1 MARTLT
7 LTIKPTGEALEDFR
21 ETFKALEGGRRVRRR
36 AGVYFTSL
44 EAARA
49 LLTRNRLALLRAVR
63 ARRPRSIYELARTL
77 NRDLKNVQEDVRMLE
92 EYGLLRLTR
101 GRGAGK
107 RVTTVPEA
115 LFGEITLKIAI

>member
-7 LTIKPTGEALEDFR
+7 LTIKPTGEALEGFR

-63 ARRPRSIYELARTL
+63 ARRPRSI
-77 NRDLKNVQEDVRMLE
+77 
-92 EYGLLRLTR
+92 
-101 GRGAGK
+101 
-107 RVTTVPEA
+107 
-115 LFGEITLKIAI
+115 

>member
-1 MARTLT
+1 M
-7 LTIKPTGEALEDFR
+7 TGEVTPA
-21 ETFKALEGGRRVRRR
+21 KALEGGRRVRRR

-101 GRGAGK
+101 GRGGGK
-107 RVTTVPEA
+107 RVITVPEA

>member
-7 LTIKPTGEALEDFR
+7 LTIKSIGEALEGFR

-36 AGVYFTSL
+36 ASL